1 MNISKPGES
10 LKTAVL
16 WLGLY
21 RLAAAGDTLKEK
33 ATACKGSGISRPY
46 VQLLAQAPR

>member
-10 LKTAVL
+10 LKTAELCLVL
-16 WLGLY
+16 CQ
-21 RLAAAGDTLKEK
+21 LAAAGDTLKGK

-46 VQLLAQAPR
+46 AQLLAQAPC